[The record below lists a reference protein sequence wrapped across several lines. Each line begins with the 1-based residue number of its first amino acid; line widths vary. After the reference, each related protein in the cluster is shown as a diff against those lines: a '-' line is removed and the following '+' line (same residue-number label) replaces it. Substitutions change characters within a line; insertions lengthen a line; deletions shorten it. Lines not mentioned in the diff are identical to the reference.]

1 VTRLEEL
8 ITELAHLI
16 EEKPLVVPAEGNAW
30 FCSLCGQ
37 PYRETQ
43 GKTPA
48 SKDFQTQ
55 NSKELL
61 SS

>member
-1 VTRLEEL
+1 MTRLEEL

-16 EEKPLVVPAEGNAW
+16 EEKTVVVPAVGCKW
-30 FCSLCGQ
+30 TCPTCGQ

-43 GKTPA
+43 ALKGVA
-48 SKDFQTQ
+48 SDFQTQ